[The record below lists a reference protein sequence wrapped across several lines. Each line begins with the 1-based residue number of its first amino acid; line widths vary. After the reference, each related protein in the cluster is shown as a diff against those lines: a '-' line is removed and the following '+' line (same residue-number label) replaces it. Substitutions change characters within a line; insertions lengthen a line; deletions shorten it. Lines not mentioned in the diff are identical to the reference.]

1 MTTLIETLTS
11 RSPLPE
17 DIDYL
22 PNVQLGKV
30 SIGFKSEGISEGFTA
45 GGAGDTH
52 FGTIHANSLNLTSD
66 IYRAVR
72 HNGKLPLVEIKNT
85 VTDLISAIK
94 HESSVLLTFSPLR
107 VLDEYT
113 FTHSINVCILNLA
126 QAMALGIKG
135 ETLRDIGVAALLHDT
150 GKLYVPEEILNKP
163 GRLDDSEWEMIR
175 QHPQRGA
182 EYLLDNPGIPPLAV
196 VVAYEHHMQYD
207 NSGYPNVSKDWRQN
221 MCSQMTAISDF
232 FDAMRTKRI
241 YRDALETKIIADQM
255 VKISGTGLN
264 PVLTKNFLILIEKM
278 IQGAQS

>member
-1 MTTLIETLTS
+1 MV
-11 RSPLPE
+11 
-17 DIDYL
+17 YL

-30 SIGFKSEGISEGFTA
+30 SIGFKSEGDVDGNGIAA

-126 QAMALGIKG
+126 QAMAVGIKG

-221 MCSQMTAISDF
+221 MCSQMTAISDY

-255 VKISGTGLN
+255 VKISGTSLN